1 MVRRLLA
8 MLCLGVS
15 VAISQW
21 SGYLSSTQGFNTNP
35 LYNYAEQSDQLNQS
49 YLELNLGLGEGLSRG
64 RISYVGSL
72 SLFNQLSDRNYYE
85 QSLQGEYV
93 LQYLEGNG
101 ETDDV
106 GASGNRVVLGN
117 TLTLQAKLGARH
129 DKEVYNAYDN
139 YGGSATASYR
149 AMTSGKGFVLV
160 SDEFGYRHYLNVPA
174 LSNILDIAQVRIG
187 GTFARG
193 FEGSFLALAGLK
205 HFSGETIDTST
216 VEVATVS
223 TSTGTGSGNGNGKG
237 KGKVISGTGTPAQ
250 GSSKKKAIVV
260 NPTST
265 NAFIVAVGG
274 NVEAKWKSGSI
285 GAEAIVRFNLSDSAR
300 YVAQFA
306 NTLGLGED
314 IYNDF
319 FSYRGPE
326 AKLLYTQMLPLGLS
340 LRFSGEYAHRTFLAP
355 AFDLEGLQVADNRVD
370 IRTAGEVILS
380 RSFELSDALSLDVML
395 TGAAVSSRSND
406 QYNDYS
412 VQSVSLGVG
421 LGF

>member
-1 MVRRLLA
+1 MVRKLFTL
-8 MLCLGVS
+8 LCLGVS
-15 VAISQW
+15 VAASQW

-64 RISYVGSL
+64 RISYIGSL
-72 SLFNQLSDRNYYE
+72 TLFNQLSDRNYYE
-85 QSLQGEYV
+85 QFLQGEY
-93 LQYLEGNG
+93 LQQFPEGKGNDG
-101 ETDDV
+101 RSAGDETFF
-106 GASGNRVVLGN
+106 GN

-129 DKEVYNAYDN
+129 DKDVYSQYDN

-149 AMTSGKGFVLV
+149 AMTGGKAFVLV
-160 SDEFGYRHYLNVPA
+160 SNEFGFRQYLNVPA
-174 LSNILDIAQVRIG
+174 LSNILDIVQLRVG
-187 GTFARG
+187 GSQARG
-193 FEGSFLALAGLK
+193 LGGSLLALAGLK
-205 HFSGETIDTST
+205 HFSSQKIDTST
-216 VEVATVS
+216 VEVATAS
-223 TSTGTGSGNGNGKG
+223 TPMGTGSGNGNGNGNG
-237 KGKVISGTGTPAQ
+237 KKISGTTTPGQ

-265 NAFIVAVGG
+265 NAFILGVGG
-274 NVEAKWKSGSI
+274 DLEAKWKSGSI

-326 AKLLYTQMLPLGLS
+326 VRVLYTQTLPLGLS
-340 LRFSGEYAHRTFLAP
+340 LRLSGEYAHRTFLAP
-355 AFDLEGLQVADNRVD
+355 AFDLQGVQVADNRVD
-370 IRTAGEVILS
+370 IRTSGEVILS
-380 RSFELSDALSLDVML
+380 RSFELTDALSLDVML
-395 TGAAVSSRSND
+395 AGAVVSSSSND

-412 VQSVSLGVG
+412 VGSVSLGVG